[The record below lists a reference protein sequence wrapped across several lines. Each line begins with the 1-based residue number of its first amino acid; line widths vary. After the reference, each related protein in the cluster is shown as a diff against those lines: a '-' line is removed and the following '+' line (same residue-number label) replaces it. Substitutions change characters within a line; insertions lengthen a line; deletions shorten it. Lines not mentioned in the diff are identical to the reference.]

1 MKVKGLWLGLM
12 LLLLLWPATAVIA
25 DEPGLHF
32 DGGDIFV
39 EKDVT
44 LERGETVDGDLGV
57 FDGDL
62 HLPEGSAVNGDVF
75 VANGD
80 VYVAG
85 TVNGN
90 LAVMEGDLE
99 LSETGLVAGDMFAM
113 SGDQDVAGHVRG
125 DLSALFGDMR
135 LRSTAIVD
143 GNLLVAPGVLK
154 REAGAQV
161 RGEEVH
167 DLSVPPIPFIE
178 GLPQRVPIPTPP
190 ERLQPPEP
198 QPLPQRVPH
207 RATLGSRIGSFI
219 GRSLTAAF
227 LSLVFIAVGAL
238 IVFIWPRPT
247 QRVSECVAAMPVQ
260 ALGIGLLSFIIAACL
275 EALAVVL
282 MILVILVA
290 AALIATVIL
299 IPVGLLLI
307 LLSVLVLLPVPLA
320 LAGAM
325 VLGWVGVAEL
335 IGRKALKV
343 LRVRN
348 VAPLG
353 AVVAGLLI
361 TVPIAATLWIAK
373 PLCCAWPFIIL
384 LTSVG
389 LGAVIHTR
397 FGTQSCG
404 MSGAASGPEVLPIE
418 AMDEEAGLPDNANS
432 DTP

>member
-1 MKVKGLWLGLM
+1 MKAKGLWLGLM
-12 LLLLLWPATAVIA
+12 VLLLLLPATAVIA

-39 EKDVT
+39 EEDVT
-44 LERGETVDGDLGV
+44 LQRGETVDGDLGI

-62 HLPEGSAVNGDVF
+62 HLPEGSTVNGDVF

-85 TVNGN
+85 QVNGD

-113 SGDQDVAGHVRG
+113 GGDQDVAGHVQG
-125 DLSALFGDMR
+125 DLSALFGDMK

-143 GNLLVAPGVLK
+143 GNLLVAPGVLE

-178 GLPQRVPIPTPP
+178 GLPQRVPMPAPSAQ
-190 ERLQPPEP
+190 LQPPE
-198 QPLPQRVPH
+198 PLPQRVPH

-227 LSLVFIAVGAL
+227 LSLLFIAVGAL
-238 IVFIWPRPT
+238 IVFIWRRPT
-247 QRVSECVAAMPVQ
+247 QRVAECVTGMPVQ
-260 ALGIGLLSFIIAACL
+260 ALGIGLLSFVIAAFL

-299 IPVGLLLI
+299 IPIGLLLV

-335 IGRKALKV
+335 IGRKALRV

-353 AVVAGLLI
+353 TVVAGLLI

-397 FGTQSCG
+397 FGTQGCG
-404 MSGAASGPEVLPIE
+404 TSGTASEPEVLPIE
-418 AMDEEAGLPDNANS
+418 AMDEEAGLPDNGNS
-432 DTP
+432 ATP